1 MSLFFTIK
9 TSNICKYLLSV
20 DESAGKGIE
29 TYKFVIFTVAK
40 MLAVIGGFYSMV
52 DERKMVIK
60 LIEYEAKLAEEGR
73 LEECVTIS
81 DIIRWIVEQPKIK
94 E

>member
-1 MSLFFTIK
+1 
-9 TSNICKYLLSV
+9 
-20 DESAGKGIE
+20 
-29 TYKFVIFTVAK
+29 
-40 MLAVIGGFYSMV
+40 MV
-52 DERKMVIK
+52 DERKMIMK

>member
-1 MSLFFTIK
+1 
-9 TSNICKYLLSV
+9 
-20 DESAGKGIE
+20 
-29 TYKFVIFTVAK
+29 
-40 MLAVIGGFYSMV
+40 MV
-52 DERKMVIK
+52 DERKMIIK
-60 LIEYEAKLAEEGR
+60 LIKYAAKLAEEGR